1 MNIIDLALNTITQGL
16 IYALLSYA
24 VYITYKILDIPDL
37 TVDGSFPLGAAITAV
52 LLTNNVNPY
61 LTLLAALAFG
71 ALAGFVTGFIHV
83 RLHIRALLAG
93 IITMTALFSIN
104 LQIAGS
110 NLIVDRSI
118 DTIFT
123 SGIFNSLFSDIPL
136 IYRKFIIT
144 LIIALL
150 FKIILDLYF
159 KTKNGLLLRAVGD
172 NDLVVTMLAKDK
184 GTVKIIGLTIA
195 NALVALSGSIVCQEQ
210 RSFTS
215 TMGTG
220 QVVFGLATVIMG
232 TTIFKKFGFVKG
244 TTAVLVGSIVY
255 KACIQIALSL
265 GLPANLLKLATSLL
279 FLAILVYGNYQQKS
293 TKAVNK
299 NA

>member
-1 MNIIDLALNTITQGL
+1 MNIIDLAVNTITQGL

-61 LTLLAALAFG
+61 LTLLVALAFG

-123 SGIFNSLFSDIPL
+123 SGIFNTLFGNIPL
-136 IYRKFIIT
+136 TYRKLIIT
-144 LIIALL
+144 LIMAIL